1 MANDD
6 KFLMEYQRDLQIY
19 FGWMSDDIRLKRLI
33 ESATIDPIRSKRH
46 HQQIIKMINHSPG
59 VDNEQT

>member
-1 MANDD
+1 MAIDD

-46 HQQIIKMINHSPG
+46 HQQIINMINHSPG